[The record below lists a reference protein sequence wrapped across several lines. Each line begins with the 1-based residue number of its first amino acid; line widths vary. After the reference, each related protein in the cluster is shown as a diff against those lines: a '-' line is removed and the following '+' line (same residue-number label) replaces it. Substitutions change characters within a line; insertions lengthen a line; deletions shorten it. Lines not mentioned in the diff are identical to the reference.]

1 MFGNISGKM
10 IPARLIL
17 TQPNTMNYRL
27 LFSLVL
33 LFFFNVTTAQ
43 FAKEHSLDIAVGLGL
58 SAPYD
63 DVDVTGTGFYLQG
76 EYVHPLTTWL
86 ELRPYAGVI
95 FAKTRFRDDE
105 PPGPRFR
112 SDSNGA
118 LLGGK
123 ARLVAPIPW
132 VAPYVEGGIGV
143 SVGSFETFSSGTDLQ
158 ANGLIYHIPFAVG
171 LALGPQNNFDIAFTY
186 YFHPTVRQF
195 AGAAALGISIPLN

>member
-1 MFGNISGKM
+1 
-10 IPARLIL
+10 
-17 TQPNTMNYRL
+17 MNYRL
-27 LFSLVL
+27 LVSL
-33 LFFFNVTTAQ
+33 LFLFYFKVTTAQ
-43 FAKEHSLDIAVGLGL
+43 LVKERSLDIAVGLGL

-76 EYVHPLTTWL
+76 EYVLTLASWI

-123 ARLVAPIPW
+123 ARLTAPIPW
-132 VAPYVEGGIGV
+132 VAPFVEGGIGA
-143 SVGSFETFSSGTDLQ
+143 SIGSFETFAPATDLQ
-158 ANGLIYHIPFAVG
+158 ASGLIYHIPFSLG
-171 LALGPQNNFDIAFTY
+171 LALGPDNNVDIAFTY

-195 AGAAALGISIPLN
+195 AGAAAFGLSIPLQ